1 MLMNVTVIDSYFQ
14 NLLNISIML
23 GTDLLQ
29 KEKQKKKEV
38 YITIFEKM
46 WLLHMRVIITS
57 IGSLWLKNKIKTTNH
72 KDVKRDRQLGDF
84 LNYFVSLIEN
94 YD

>member
-1 MLMNVTVIDSYFQ
+1 
-14 NLLNISIML
+14 
-23 GTDLLQ
+23 
-29 KEKQKKKEV
+29 
-38 YITIFEKM
+38 
-46 WLLHMRVIITS
+46 MRVIITS

-72 KDVKRDRQLGDF
+72 KNVKRDRQLGDF